1 MIAIWGQKLQDEKN
15 ITLGFT
21 LTFPHVEKF
30 YLRLAAASVFQLF
43 VDGKLVG
50 FGPRRAPKGY
60 TRPSEYSL
68 TGQKVVVKVHSHNI
82 NSYAYMKTA
91 PFFSAA
97 IKTNTG
103 QRYSSLDFHAYHIID
118 RIQKVAR
125 YSYQRGFSEQY
136 KFTHNPALF
145 LDGVTIYPPIK
156 TETVILPPF
165 IESMTLDPLL
175 HKHEGKVIA
184 KDNIG
189 ETNQPL
195 SSWDPPFINLVG
207 AKLEGFTRAEFRQN
221 PLDEVDRLV
230 PINDTNSPYI
240 RLRFDFKRAITGFF
254 NVLIASKAGP
264 VYVTYDELLSV
275 EHGKKFIDYKRNTTH
290 NIISFNLTKPGS
302 YDLLTFEPYTAQYIE
317 VIAPREAKVAVNIID
332 FENPLVHE
340 TAFTTSDKALNLI
353 FAAAQNTLAQNAVD
367 ILMDCPS
374 RERAGWLSDSYF
386 SSSAEFIC
394 TGENRVEYDFL
405 ANFNY
410 INETALPP
418 GMVPMVYPADDYDGV
433 FIPNWSLW
441 YILEIVKYA
450 NLHGR
455 DPLVKNAIPHIQ
467 NLLTYFAGFEN
478 TDGLLENLES
488 WVFVEWSKANDY
500 EHIRG
505 VNIPTNALYY
515 RALSDAATLLND
527 ETLLIKATKV
537 QTSIKALAY
546 RRPLFVD
553 NLVRDNDGKLIQT
566 DNFTEVCQYYL
577 FWTKTISEAEYTE
590 LYTLLINELGP
601 YRTAKY
607 EYVAAP
613 NMMYGIYMRLDLLMH
628 AKKKTTLL
636 EECKHYFHT
645 MAETTHTLWENNLPS
660 ASCNHGFAAYV
671 VRWLIYGVTGIDL
684 LSATDESDGVS
695 TNITG
700 KFIRRLQAGKEQ
712 YTFSNGKVLLEVTND

>member
-30 YLRLAAASVFQLF
+30 YLRLAAASIFQLF
-43 VDGKLVG
+43 VDGKLMG

-60 TRPSEYSL
+60 ARASEFSL
-68 TGQKVVVKVHSHNI
+68 TGQKVVIKVHSHNI

-97 IKTNTG
+97 IKTSTG
-103 QRYSSLDFHAYHIID
+103 QRYSSLDFDAYHITD

-136 KFTHNPALF
+136 TFAQNPALF
-145 LDGVTIYPPIK
+145 LEGAKLYPKVK

-165 IESMTLDPLL
+165 IESVTLDPLL
-175 HKHEGKVIA
+175 HRHEGTLIA
-184 KDNIG
+184 SNNIG
-189 ETNQPL
+189 ELNRAMP
-195 SSWDPPFINLVG
+195 SWDPPFINLVG
-207 AKLEGFTRAEFRQN
+207 LKLEGFMREEFMQN
-221 PLDEVDRLV
+221 PLDAVAKLV
-230 PINDTNSPYI
+230 PTDDTNSPYI

-254 NVLIASKAGP
+254 NVRIETKAGH
-264 VYVTYDELLSV
+264 VYVTYDELLSD
-275 EHGKKFIDYKRNTTH
+275 ERGIKFIDYKRNTTH
-290 NIISFNLTKPGS
+290 NVISFNLTKAGS
-302 YDLLTFEPYTAQYIE
+302 YDLLTFEPYTARYIE
-317 VIAPREAKVAVNIID
+317 VIAPRDAQVAVDIID
-332 FENPLVHE
+332 FENPLIHE
-340 TAFTTSDKALNLI
+340 TVFTTSDQTLNLI

-386 SSSAEFIC
+386 SSSAEFIL
-394 TGENRVEYDFL
+394 TGENRVEHDFL
-405 ANFNY
+405 TNFNH
-410 INETALPP
+410 IKETALPP

-441 YILEIVKYA
+441 YILEIGKYA
-450 NLHGR
+450 NLYGR
-455 DPLVKNAIPHIQ
+455 DALVENAVPHIQ

-478 TDGLLENLES
+478 ADGLLENLES

-515 RALSDAATLLND
+515 RALSAAAILLND
-527 ETLLIKATKV
+527 ETLRVKAMKV
-537 QTSIKALAY
+537 QTSIKSLAY
-546 RRPLFVD
+546 RGPLFVD
-553 NLVRDNDGKLIQT
+553 NLVRGDDGQLIQT
-566 DNFTEVCQYYL
+566 KNFTEVCQYYL
-577 FWTKTISEAEYTE
+577 FWTKTISAAEYPE
-590 LYTLLINELGP
+590 LYMLLINELGP
-601 YRTAKY
+601 HRTTKH
-607 EYVAAP
+607 EHIAAP
-613 NMMYGIYMRLDLLMH
+613 NMMYGIYMRLDLLMR

-636 EECKHYFHT
+636 AECKHYFRT
-645 MAETTHTLWENNLPS
+645 MAETTNTLWENNLPS

-684 LSATDESDGVS
+684 LSATDESDGAS
-695 TNITG
+695 KNITG
-700 KFIRRLQAGKEQ
+700 TFIRRLQTGREQ
-712 YTFSNGKVLLEVTND
+712 YSFNNGVVTVEVTND